1 MELLFA
7 ILLAWLIASVLFP
20 KEFVKPTP
28 KTSPVKSSSGLY
40 QVLKVA
46 DGDTVTIRYPESNTG
61 KLKIRLNGID
71 APEHSMH
78 GKPEQPYA
86 KESQALLTKL
96 CSDGVILQ
104 ITGTEKWG
112 RTLAWLYTPSG
123 LCINSE
129 MVRQGAAWYYEQFC
143 KNNRTLAAYQAEAQK
158 NRWGL
163 WDQKNPQAP
172 WDYRK
177 SK

>member
-1 MELLFA
+1 MELLLA
-7 ILLAWLIASVLFP
+7 IILAYLIATALFP
-20 KEFVKPTP
+20 KAFVKPIC
-28 KTSPVKSSSGLY
+28 KRQQKSSGLY
-40 QVLKVA
+40 QVLRVA

-61 KLKIRLNGID
+61 KLKLRLNGID

-104 ITGTEKWG
+104 ITGVEKWG

-143 KNNRTLAAYQAEAQK
+143 KNNKTLRMYHDVAQK

-163 WDQKNPQAP
+163 WSQKNPQAP
-172 WDYRK
+172 WDYRRGK
-177 SK
+177 G

>member
-1 MELLFA
+1 M
-7 ILLAWLIASVLFP
+7 
-20 KEFVKPTP
+20 
-28 KTSPVKSSSGLY
+28 
-40 QVLKVA
+40 
-46 DGDTVTIRYPESNTG
+46 N
-61 KLKIRLNGID
+61 
-71 APEHSMH
+71 

-96 CSDGVILQ
+96 CRDGIRID
-104 ITGTEKWG
+104 ITGVEKWG
-112 RTLAWLYTPSG
+112 RTLAWLYTPKG

-143 KNNRTLAAYQAEAQK
+143 KNNRTLASYQSEAQK

-163 WDQKNPQAP
+163 WIQKNPEAP

-177 SK
+177 NQR